1 MRPKSVPAATPHL
14 VPEANISSSRNRLA
28 AQITSAK
35 IAFVL
40 CVAFALWASCTTSTA
55 QTILG
60 SSGAGF
66 QTWTAAN
73 LNNNGAP
80 YWDAVTENYLGDPT
94 NKNVGFCL
102 TGTGD
107 CVGIMS
113 SVFVPGPIP
122 FWGMSYNSG
131 TDLHGDIDP
140 KVYFRRNGER
150 LKATLQIQLSSKATE
165 INEFGWF
172 ETNKTGSTLGA
183 RHRLFQGSGVP
194 PGSLTPDPVGK
205 AVTFKPTQYFGYYYS
220 DVSENGCFVYTVSS
234 FTDPAC
240 SDHNFAVFATK
251 PGSHRNAFVIAGEDP
266 PGCND
271 GDCNLTLVKVVRV
284 EK

>member
-1 MRPKSVPAATPHL
+1 MNPKSNAAASPHL
-14 VPEANISSSRNRLA
+14 AREAKMPSEQHRGVKASKPTRRIL
-28 AQITSAK
+28 IFV
-35 IAFVL
+35 IAMVT
-40 CVAFALWASCTTSTA
+40 WASSATSYA
-55 QTILG
+55 QSILG

-66 QTWTAAN
+66 QTWTAAD

-107 CVGIMS
+107 CVGILT

-122 FWGMSYNSG
+122 FWGMTYNSA
-131 TDLHGDIDP
+131 GDAQGAIDP
-140 KVYFRRNGER
+140 LVYFKRAGEH
-150 LKATLQIQLSSKATE
+150 LKATLQLQLSSKSTE

-172 ETNKTGSTLGA
+172 ETNKTGSALGPK
-183 RHRLFQGSGVP
+183 HRLFQGSGVP

-205 AVTFKPTQYFGYYYS
+205 AVIFKPTQYFGYYYS
-220 DVSENGCFVYTVSS
+220 DVSENGCLVYTLST
-234 FTDPAC
+234 FTDPSC

-251 PGSHRNAFVIAGEDP
+251 PGSHRNTYVIAGEDP

-271 GDCNLTLVKVVRV
+271 GDCNLTLVRV
-284 EK
+284 APLWK